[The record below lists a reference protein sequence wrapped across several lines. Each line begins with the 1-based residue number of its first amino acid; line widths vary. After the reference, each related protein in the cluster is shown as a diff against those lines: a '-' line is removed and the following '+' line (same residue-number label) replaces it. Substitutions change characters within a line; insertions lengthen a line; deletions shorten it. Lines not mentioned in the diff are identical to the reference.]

1 MSFFSFVEIS
11 PAWLP
16 FVEAIAKAT
25 LILGLA
31 GVVALSLRGASAAA
45 RHLIWTSALLASLAL
60 PAASALLPEWQVAVL
75 NVTAPAAPA
84 AVMVDASSALAQ
96 NDHHAVPAPAISA
109 SLETRE
115 STGLV
120 TSLVNAG
127 WTTWIALTWAVGSI
141 LILGRL
147 LVGIAAVHNLA
158 RRTEIATTAPWLG
171 LAQALAADLGIR
183 RVEFRRG
190 GASTMPMTWGVMR
203 PVVLMP
209 ADADTWPDERLR
221 IVLLHELAH
230 VKRADCLTH
239 LLAQTACA
247 AYWINPL
254 TWIAARRARAER
266 ERACDDL
273 VLASGTPGP
282 DYAAQLLEVARAMRV
297 GRLST
302 FAASASLAMAHRSQ
316 LEGRLMAILDPSVP
330 RSSMSRLR
338 AAAAG
343 TAALLLLAPLATI
356 EPWVQVEAAVIPAQG
371 VVPPP
376 PPPAAAP
383 APIPTPAPAPAPAPA
398 PLPSLRQSLPPLQAS
413 NAVQDAITGALETLP
428 ETISAAIDGALQA
441 TGTAKSATPDP
452 KVVAA
457 LMEAM
462 KDSDR
467 EVRESAMHALVRM
480 RHPAMFEPL
489 VLALKDSSADIR
501 ESAAFGLGQLRDKR
515 AAEPLKAALKDS
527 SASVREQ
534 AVFALG
540 QLRDAS
546 AFDGL
551 VLATRDESASV
562 REQAVFALGQLRD
575 PKAVD
580 PLVVALRDASGSVR
594 EQAAFALGQLRAK
607 TAVDAL
613 MAALKESD
621 VDVRE
626 QAAFALGQIG
636 DPRAVDALTAA
647 LKDSSAKV
655 RQQVAFALGQLIR

>member
-1 MSFFSFVEIS
+1 MSFLSFVEIS
-11 PAWLP
+11 AAWLP

-31 GVVALSLRGASAAA
+31 SLVAFSLRGASAAA

-60 PAASALLPEWQVAVL
+60 PVASALLPDWQVAVL
-75 NVTAPAAPA
+75 NVAAPAAPA
-84 AVMVDASSALAQ
+84 AAVVDTPFTLAQ
-96 NDHHAVPAPAISA
+96 NDHGVVSAPAMSSPIA
-109 SLETRE
+109 RTRAE
-115 STGLV
+115 STGLI
-120 TSLVNAG
+120 TSLADAG
-127 WTTWIALTWAVGSI
+127 WPTWIALTWAAGSI
-141 LILGRL
+141 LILGHL
-147 LVGIAAVHNLA
+147 LVGIGAVHSLA
-158 RRTEIATTAPWLG
+158 RRTEVATAAPWLA

-209 ADADTWPDERLR
+209 ADADTWPEERLR

-273 VLASGTPGP
+273 VLACGTPGP
-282 DYAAQLLEVARAMRV
+282 DYAAQLLEIARVMRA

-316 LEGRLMAILDPSVP
+316 LEGRLMAILDPSVA

-338 AAAAG
+338 AVAAG
-343 TAALLLLAPLATI
+343 TAALLIVAPLATI
-356 EPWVQVEAAVIPAQG
+356 EPWVQVEAAVIPAQA

-376 PPPAAAP
+376 PPPAP
-383 APIPTPAPAPAPAPA
+383 APIPTPAAAPAPAPA
-398 PLPSLRQSLPPLQAS
+398 PLPSMRQSLPPIQAS
-413 NAVQDAITGALETLP
+413 NTVQDAIAVALETLP

-441 TGTAKSATPDP
+441 TSTAKGAAPDP

-489 VLALKDSSADIR
+489 VQALKDSSADIR

-551 VLATRDESASV
+551 VLAARDESASV

-594 EQAAFALGQLRAK
+594 EQAAFALGQLGAK

-626 QAAFALGQIG
+626 QAAFALGRIG
-636 DPRAVDALTAA
+636 DPRAVDALTLA